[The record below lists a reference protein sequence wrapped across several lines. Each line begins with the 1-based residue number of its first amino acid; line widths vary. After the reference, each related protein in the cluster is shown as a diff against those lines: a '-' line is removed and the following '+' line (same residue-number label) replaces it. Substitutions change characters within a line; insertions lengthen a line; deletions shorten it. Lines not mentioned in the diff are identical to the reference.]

1 MVKNNDK
8 DLLNF
13 QINRNYLKNKSSLIN
28 ILNYKKNYHHS
39 NIHFYSKNKNLIVEF
54 INSENFQIK
63 INLFSEKQVSIETEG
78 EFFLNVNSFLK
89 INNIFDNEEINNVFF
104 EVDAEDKILL
114 IESSKTKVNF
124 SMEKKDEKYP
134 LNFNLENEIVAFSIN
149 FKDFKKSIE
158 KTFFAVDKKK
168 ERPILSGILYDFSK
182 NNTKILLTAT
192 DSYRLS
198 RTSVDIL
205 DKKNIKGKKIKKF
218 IIPFEVIQVIEKIFN
233 FQEKINFRFDE
244 KYLLVFDNEEKIHF
258 KTSFIEG
265 EFPNIENVFPKE
277 EEFKTKIWVNKR
289 EFANSIKRARSF
301 FGKEISNN
309 SIKVSFQK
317 EKLILY
323 CKNDAQENIEID
335 FKYIKFEGVEQNIFV
350 NILYL
355 RDSVNAFDSE
365 EICIKVVNKEKP
377 VIICSDEEKETCGL
391 FLPLNM

>member
-277 EEFKTKIWVNKR
+277 EEFKTKI
-289 EFANSIKRARSF
+289 
-301 FGKEISNN
+301 
-309 SIKVSFQK
+309 
-317 EKLILY
+317 
-323 CKNDAQENIEID
+323 
-335 FKYIKFEGVEQNIFV
+335 
-350 NILYL
+350 
-355 RDSVNAFDSE
+355 
-365 EICIKVVNKEKP
+365 
-377 VIICSDEEKETCGL
+377 
-391 FLPLNM
+391 